1 MPKTTKTQP
10 AETPA
15 LAKGQIWEDTF
26 ISAGKLHEWVE
37 VLHVGSKEA
46 IVQRRNGLGRYPNG
60 EFAEG
65 RRFKFVTAEEAS
77 A

>member
-1 MPKTTKTQP
+1 MSKTTKTPP

-46 IVQRRNGLGRYPNG
+46 IVQRRNGLGRYPTS
-60 EFAEG
+60 EFGDG
-65 RRFKFVTAEEAS
+65 RRFKFQIAEES
-77 A
+77 